1 MWYTIKS
8 GESLSSIAQ
17 KYLGSL
23 MLFNEIYK
31 ANKDVLFDPD
41 IVYAG
46 TKIWIPVGGKAK
58 PSNVIVEASIPTRVG
73 QSESEKLI
81 ENAVTPYR
89 NTFVDS
95 SMMPEKSVFSTVDMN
110 KVMIFGGAG
119 LAVLAGLVLLT

>member
-1 MWYTIKS
+1 MWYTIKP
-8 GESLSSIAQ
+8 GESLSTIAQ

-23 MLFNEIYK
+23 MLFNEIYE

-58 PSNVIVEASIPTRVG
+58 PSNVISDVQTTTKEVQEGS
-73 QSESEKLI
+73 
-81 ENAVTPYR
+81 PYR

-95 SMMPEKSVFSTVDMN
+95 SMMVESSKPPQSVFSTVDMN
-110 KVMIFGGAG
+110 KVMIYGG
-119 LAVLAGLVLLT
+119 VGLVALAALTLIV